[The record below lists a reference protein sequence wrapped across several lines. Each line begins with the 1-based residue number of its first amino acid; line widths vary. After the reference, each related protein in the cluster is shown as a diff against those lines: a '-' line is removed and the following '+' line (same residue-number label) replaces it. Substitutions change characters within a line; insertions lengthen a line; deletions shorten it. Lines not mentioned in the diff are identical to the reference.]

1 MLGICSTELRLL
13 VVRPTLRYLRAWSE
27 GRENLL
33 LGTAAQES
41 QLGFHLKQGR
51 RHGLGIFQ
59 IQPHTHRQIW
69 DIYLI
74 NQPALASKI
83 RGLASQRDF
92 LHHPHTELTTNLRYA
107 TAIAWLIY
115 RAAGV
120 DKIATN
126 DVSTLAQLWY
136 QHFHRGPSAHVKDFK
151 HNYYR
156 LVEPD
161 NKSSAK
167 PSLPANK
174 KQAFKTSDCAP
185 QYTVEKAGKL
195 PAAEERAHSVA
206 EPRSRSAARLHDRL
220 RPPA

>member
-13 VVRPTLRYLRAWSE
+13 VVRPTLRYLRAWSQ

-51 RHGLGIFQ
+51 RHGMGIFQ
-59 IQPHTHRQIW
+59 IQPHIHRQIW
-69 DIYLI
+69 DAYLI

-92 LHHPHTELTTNLRYA
+92 LHHPHTELATNLRYA

-120 DKIATN
+120 DKIATG
-126 DVSTLAQLWY
+126 DIATLARLWY
-136 QHFHRGPSAHVKDFK
+136 HHFHRGPSARIEDFK
-151 HNYYR
+151 RNYRR
-156 LVEPD
+156 LVGPD
-161 NKSSAK
+161 SDSGTNPAQA
-167 PSLPANK
+167 ANK
-174 KQAFKTSDCAP
+174 KQPLKAPDCAP
-185 QYTVEKAGKL
+185 QYTAEHIAEL
-195 PAAEERAHSVA
+195 PAAAEHPVA
-206 EPRSRSAARLHDRL
+206 APRNPPAAPLSGRL